1 MFRSAQQDPTTGPV
15 PLEMAV
21 SSRRNKHFF
30 RKVPF
35 RLDETPWSK
44 IGGVVRGPT
53 PGPRNLNENPA
64 PEELSGKSSNLFGDS
79 IWNFPG
85 NVQIESLRFSLR
97 DRRLTLGSHNRT
109 MVTSG
114 L

>member
-30 RKVPF
+30 RKLAF
-35 RLDETPWSK
+35 RLDETPSMK
-44 IGGVVRGPT
+44 IGGGVRGPT

-64 PEELSGKSSNLFGDS
+64 PEELSGKTSTILVTRIVG
-79 IWNFPG
+79 
-85 NVQIESLRFSLR
+85 
-97 DRRLTLGSHNRT
+97 GSD
-109 MVTSG
+109 
-114 L
+114 